1 MPLLNMLGQEAP
13 QIERLDAAPLRERLA
28 PDLEATRDLSGLALI
43 AAARLHACTEFS
55 LHKKIELTEIYN

>member
-13 QIERLDAAPLRERLA
+13 QIDRLDAAPLRERLA
-28 PDLEATRDLSGLALI
+28 PNLEATRDFSGLALL

-55 LHKKIELTEIYN
+55 LHQRIDLTKIYI